1 MHPIQK
7 NPIAIVGA
15 SAMYAGQTGAR
26 GFWHDILSGRDL
38 ITPIPESHWLLSDYH
53 DPDPSAPDKTY
64 ATRGSF
70 LPDVDFDTLDWGIPP
85 SIIPTTDTTQL
96 LALIVAQQVL
106 QDAAGDAFE
115 TMDRSRV
122 SVILGVTSAQELLG
136 TMVSRLQRPVW
147 TKALREMGLAES
159 QVEEACRRIEDHY
172 VPWKESTFP
181 GLLGNVVAGRIAN
194 RLNLGGTNCVTDAAC
209 ASSFSA
215 VAMGVNELLLG
226 DSDMVITGGA
236 DTLNDIFMHMCFS
249 KTPALSPTGECAPFS
264 DKADGTLL
272 GEGIGMVAL
281 KRLADA
287 ERDGDPIY
295 AVLRG
300 VGTSSDGRSKSV
312 YAPLPEGQANAL
324 RRAYTQAGYGPET
337 VDLVEAH
344 GTGTKAGDAAEFAG
358 LNMVFGGSRP
368 AKSVALGTVKSQIG
382 HTKAAAGAAGLFKVV
397 MALRHKV
404 LPGTLKV
411 GAPDPRLDIHNS
423 PFYLQGSARPWVRP
437 SDSPRRASV
446 SSFGFGGSNFHLTL
460 EEYQGEH
467 AAGRLRA
474 TPGELFLFGGGSPED
489 ITEAIDTLEK
499 QAFDEADLRR
509 LAHANAHTEHTG
521 PYRAYL
527 LATSCDD
534 LRGKAATLSAH
545 IVAQPNEP
553 LRSPLAVGY
562 DTNRAPG
569 EVAFMFPGQG
579 SQRLGMAGDLC
590 LHLAVAQDEL
600 DEVGAWSVA
609 DGTPL
614 HRIFLPPTQ
623 GDQVDP
629 EAQALLTA
637 TQWAQPCLGAASMVY
652 LATLRALGLRAT
664 HHAGHSYG
672 ELSALAASGVWSRD
686 NFLRASRARGLRMA
700 EAATQPGAMLAVRAD
715 ADALRPFL
723 TQGVSLANLNSPT
736 QTVLSGA
743 PEALHAVA
751 EAIGDAHPTKALDVA
766 TAFHSEIVAPAT
778 EAVRTD
784 LALLDTEALTVTTWS
799 CMHAAP
805 YSPDRV
811 VDTVADSVA
820 APVRFR
826 DTVEAMYAAG
836 VRTFVEVGPGSVLT
850 RLVSANLGN
859 RDHRA
864 TALSQSGKDGWIAL
878 CEGVGEL
885 FIAGLNPQTAALWT
899 DYRTPPPSR
908 RIDGAKRPTLPIS
921 GTNYGKPYPPPG
933 GTSAV
938 PEPNPEPRV
947 GHDSPARVAAP
958 TNLDTEHSYT
968 PEPSMSQHP
977 QHPSDPWL
985 AAFQEA
991 QRATAHAHA
1000 SYQQAMRDS
1009 HVAYLHA
1016 MESSLGT
1023 LAQLAGG
1030 EPVSTMRPAPTAL
1043 APIAAAAPVIAQAA
1057 PQYVAPVVQV
1067 GAVAATAPPSVQR
1080 ISDMM
1085 PATAV
1090 TAPPAAP
1097 LAPTPETSGGGLT
1110 DALMSVVADKTGYP
1124 ADLLNLDMALES
1136 DLGIDSIKRV
1146 EILSAIRE
1154 ALPGLPDVDP
1164 ADLAKLSTLREIV
1177 SHLGGSPTVGGA
1189 SPASSTPDAQD
1200 LTSVLLDVVADK
1212 TGYPADLLNLE
1223 MALESDLGV
1232 DSIKRVEILSAMRE
1246 RIPQL
1251 PEVDPS
1257 VLGSLSTLGQIVT
1270 QLGGAGAAKK
1280 GAPPAG
1286 K

>member
-85 SIIPTTDTTQL
+85 SIVPTTDTTQL

-106 QDAAGDAFE
+106 QDATGDAFE

-159 QVEEACRRIEDHY
+159 QVEEACKRIEDHY

-324 RRAYTQAGYGPET
+324 RRAYAQAGYGPET

-344 GTGTKAGDAAEFAG
+344 GTGTKAGDAAEFSG
-358 LNMVFGGSRP
+358 LNMVFGGSCP
-368 AKSVALGTVKSQIG
+368 TKSVALGTVKSQIG

-423 PFYLQGSARPWVRP
+423 PFYLQGTARPWVRP
-437 SDSPRRASV
+437 TDHPRRASV

-467 AAGRLRA
+467 TAGRLRA
-474 TPGELFLFGGGSPED
+474 TPGELFLFGDTSPEA
-489 ITEAIDTLEK
+489 ITNAIERLEK
-499 QAFDEADLRR
+499 QAIDADDLQR
-509 LAHANAHTEHTG
+509 LAHANAHMEQLG

-534 LRGKAATLSAH
+534 LRRKASALRSH
-545 IVAQPNEP
+545 ISARPNEG
-553 LRSPLAVGY
+553 LRSPLALGY
-562 DTNRAPG
+562 DAHRTPG
-569 EVAFMFPGQG
+569 EVAFIFPGQG

-590 LHLAVAQDEL
+590 LHLAAAQDEL
-600 DEVGAWSVA
+600 DEVGAWCVE

-623 GDQVDP
+623 GDQEDP
-629 EAQALLTA
+629 EAQGLLTA

-652 LATLRALGLRAT
+652 LAALRALGLRAT

-672 ELSALAASGVWSRD
+672 ELSALAAAGVWSRD
-686 NFLRASRARGLRMA
+686 AFLTASRARGLRMA
-700 EAATQPGAMLAVRAD
+700 EAATRPGAMLAVRAD
-715 ADALRPFL
+715 AEALRPFL

-736 QTVLSGA
+736 QTVLSGEPA
-743 PEALHAVA
+743 ALQAVA
-751 EAIGDAHPTKALDVA
+751 KSIGDAYPTKTLDVA

-778 EAVRTD
+778 ETVRTD
-784 LALLDTEALTVTTWS
+784 LARIDTGDLALTTWS
-799 CMHAAP
+799 CMHATP
-805 YSPDRV
+805 YSADRI

-820 APVRFR
+820 APVRFT
-826 DTVEAMYAAG
+826 DTVEAMYNAG
-836 VRTFVEVGPGSVLT
+836 VRTFIEVGPGSVLT
-850 RLVSANLGN
+850 RLVTANLGN
-859 RDHRA
+859 REHRA
-864 TALSQSGKDGWIAL
+864 TALSQPGKDGWMAL

-885 FIAGLNPQTAALWT
+885 FIGGLNPQTEALWT
-899 DYRTPPPSR
+899 DYRPPPPSR
-908 RIDGAKRPTLPIS
+908 RIEGAKRPTLPIS

-933 GTSAV
+933 GAAAL
-938 PEPNPEPRV
+938 PEPNAEPPIVRD
-947 GHDSPARVAAP
+947 HPTHVAAP
-958 TNLDTEHSYT
+958 TNIQIDHSNT

-977 QHPSDPWL
+977 QNPSDPWL
-985 AAFQEA
+985 VAFQEA

-1000 SYQQAMRDS
+1000 TYQQAMRDS

-1030 EPVSTMRPAPTAL
+1030 EPMNTMRPAPTAL
-1043 APIAAAAPVIAQAA
+1043 PPIAAS
-1057 PQYVAPVVQV
+1057 APVVAHVAPSYAAPAVHV

-1085 PATAV
+1085 PAAAV
-1090 TAPPAAP
+1090 TPAPAAP
-1097 LAPTPETSGGGLT
+1097 SAQSRAASGGDLT
-1110 DALMSVVADKTGYP
+1110 VTLMSVVADKTGYP

-1164 ADLAKLSTLREIV
+1164 ADLARLSTLREIV
-1177 SHLGGSPTVGGA
+1177 THLGGSASGHDA
-1189 SPASSTPDAQD
+1189 SPAPSTPDAQD
-1200 LTSVLLDVVADK
+1200 LTSVLLAVVADK

-1246 RIPQL
+1246 RLPQL
-1251 PEVDPS
+1251 PEVEPS

-1270 QLGGAGAAKK
+1270 QLGGAAPATE